1 MISVA
6 GVVFVSVS
14 YVYVCIL
21 PDYEGMIRT
30 GRTGGFIYGTRSIY
44 YSLDEVKVHMNETAT
59 YLIVNGY
66 HYFGILFEL

>member
-14 YVYVCIL
+14 YVYVSIL
-21 PDYEGMIRT
+21 PDYESIIRT

-44 YSLDEVKVHMNETAT
+44 YSMDEGKVHMNESTE
-59 YLIVNGY
+59 YSIVNGY
-66 HYFGILFEL
+66 NYFNILLEL